1 MARRHSRGTAAVAPR
16 ALTYG
21 LELFGVTRTWQ
32 KILMQQ
38 VLPGKLLTLR
48 SICISLVLGS
58 GASAKEAQELLAMSN
73 SF

>member
-1 MARRHSRGTAAVAPR
+1 
-16 ALTYG
+16 
-21 LELFGVTRTWQ
+21 LFGVTRTWQ

-58 GASAKEAQELLAMSN
+58 GASAKEAQELTRQDVQ
-73 SF
+73 